1 MWGYPNMSVSVYRT
15 LQFSYYRA
23 AAMDARAGVSA
34 DGQQE
39 KSQDEKEGDN
49 HSDEASRA
57 MAWVDGDDPVA
68 AMWALLG
75 VLVYGLA
82 TRGAGE
88 HVVLGIALVFNP
100 FLVGAVVIFHRDH
113 FRVLFS

>member
-23 AAMDARAGVSA
+23 AAMDAREGVSA

-49 HSDEASRA
+49 HSDEAS
-57 MAWVDGDDPVA
+57 
-68 AMWALLG
+68 
-75 VLVYGLA
+75 
-82 TRGAGE
+82 
-88 HVVLGIALVFNP
+88 
-100 FLVGAVVIFHRDH
+100 
-113 FRVLFS
+113 